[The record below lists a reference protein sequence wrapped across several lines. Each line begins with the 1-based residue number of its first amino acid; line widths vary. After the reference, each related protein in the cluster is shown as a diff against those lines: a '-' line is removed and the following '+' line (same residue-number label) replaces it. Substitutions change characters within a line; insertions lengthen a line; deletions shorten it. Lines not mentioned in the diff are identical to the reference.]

1 MRTNSIVVLHPV
13 FSDIPSFLGSRK
25 PVGIVKNRFFR
36 VLLLIAGWF
45 FISLAITGAIIPLIP
60 TTPFL
65 LVAAAC
71 FYRSSPRF
79 YHWLL
84 NNKLFGK
91 YIRDYKEKKGVPVN
105 VKLVALIFLWSSIV
119 VSAFFLIP
127 ILWLQILL
135 VCIAIAVTIHISM
148 IKTKR

>member
-1 MRTNSIVVLHPV
+1 MAINGNS
-13 FSDIPSFLGSRK
+13 SN
-25 PVGIVKNRFFR
+25 GIVKNRFVR
-36 VLLLIAGWF
+36 ILLLIAGWF
-45 FISLAITGAIIPLIP
+45 FISLAIAGAIIPLVP

-71 FYRSSPRF
+71 FFRSSPRF
-79 YHWLL
+79 YKWLL

-91 YIRDYKEKKGVPVN
+91 YIRDYKENKGVPVN
-105 VKLVALIFLWSSIV
+105 VKLVALIFLWTSIL
-119 VSAFFLIP
+119 VSAFILVP

-135 VCIAIAVTIHISM
+135 AGIAIAVTIHILL